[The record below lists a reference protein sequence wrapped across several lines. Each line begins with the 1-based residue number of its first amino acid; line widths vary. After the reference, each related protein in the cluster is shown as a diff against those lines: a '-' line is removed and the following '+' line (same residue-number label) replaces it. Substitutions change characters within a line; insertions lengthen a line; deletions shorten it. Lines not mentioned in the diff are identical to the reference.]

1 MGPVGYVS
9 VILFLFFIF
18 VLGFFIE
25 DRINGLLLQGMRTN
39 YPGVLLYWS
48 CQNHFRGE
56 EENENVMLSHVW
68 QETIKQKKKFRNNG
82 GYVFNSLA

>member
-25 DRINGLLLQGMRTN
+25 DRINGLLQGMRTN
-39 YPGVLLYWS
+39 YPGVCTVLVMS
-48 CQNHFRGE
+48 KSFPRGRGE
-56 EENENVMLSHVW
+56 
-68 QETIKQKKKFRNNG
+68 
-82 GYVFNSLA
+82 